1 MKLEGRRHRDTT
13 QVKGFSPE
21 IIHYVGGRYCSYS
34 SRQNSHSHYGQGYE
48 SPTGSKT
55 VSRCQEESMMNS
67 GGPVQ
72 SRSDCTIKPI
82 DGKIAHNMYRQ
93 SDYPIVSGKPVKAG
107 REKGV
112 HKYGIY
118 NF

>member
-1 MKLEGRRHRDTT
+1 
-13 QVKGFSPE
+13 
-21 IIHYVGGRYCSYS
+21 
-34 SRQNSHSHYGQGYE
+34 
-48 SPTGSKT
+48 
-55 VSRCQEESMMNS
+55 MNS